1 MQVFVLVAS
10 ARWKACAL
18 LLGKIKIPA
27 WIIVQEDLPTSRE
40 HLYSQI
46 KKDIFSRSSCD
57 KLTFSKKYLFMTQ
70 SSAPRNLGTWTLI

>member
-10 ARWKACAL
+10 ARWKACTL